1 MKGVRIVRD
10 TLVTAVALAL
20 TALVAGFALD
30 HRAIGLGI
38 ALGLL
43 VGAANGRLIEYV
55 LARRS
60 PFVASSVVRMIALSA
75 SAILIALLVGAPPA
89 ALLLGV
95 GGAQMVMVGAAVRQG
110 LRA

>member
-10 TLVTAVALAL
+10 TLVVAVALAL
-20 TALVAGFALD
+20 IALVAGFALNQ
-30 HRAIGLGI
+30 HAAGLGV
-38 ALGLL
+38 ALGLV
-43 VGAANGRLIEYV
+43 VGAANGRLIQFA

-60 PFVASSVVRMIALSA
+60 PFVASSIARMVALSA

-95 GGAQMVMVGAAVRQG
+95 AAAQVVMVGAAVRQG